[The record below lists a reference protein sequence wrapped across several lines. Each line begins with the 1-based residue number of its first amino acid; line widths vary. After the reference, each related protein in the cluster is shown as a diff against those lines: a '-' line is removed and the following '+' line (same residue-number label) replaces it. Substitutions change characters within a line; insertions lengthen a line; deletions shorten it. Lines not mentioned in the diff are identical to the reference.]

1 MNDRKILFFML
12 LTAVLLLIQPGRAI
26 DEKRVPSQDEIMG
39 WVDTICEPESRRP
52 GEPGNLKAENFIFKK
67 FKEFGLKDVRKEP
80 VRITLWRADK
90 WSLAVQSK
98 NGEVVIPSFYVLNT
112 GFTPREGIAADLVYL
127 RKGSVKDF
135 ESTEVRGKI
144 AVIDMDYATLP
155 VLPLIL
161 LKSYYFYDP
170 DESFLWWD
178 AQPATWVRK
187 NWKPNYWEKGID
199 ITKSAY
205 DLAIKHGALAVVWIL
220 MDQPTNINSYYAPYD
235 GIMKKMPALYV
246 GKHDGRKFREMV
258 RDGNVRGTLV
268 LNGTKNPGVMHN
280 VYGVLPGKSR
290 DAILITSH
298 HDSPFK
304 GYTEDG
310 TGMGMVLALAKYF
323 ARVPQDE
330 REKTLILMG
339 SAGHFYGSEGIRSWI
354 EVHRDDYVK
363 DIVLNLNMEHIAAR
377 EFIEDEKGSFVDTG
391 LMQTRGIF
399 INNNRY
405 YKEAIKEAL
414 NNNGL
419 GRTLVVAITALG
431 KEPPGE
437 GRHTHSVGIPIIH
450 YISGPTY
457 LLVNADSRDKV
468 NPKELVPAA
477 RTFIEIVEK
486 LAVVSRDD
494 LMKEEEE

>member
-1 MNDRKILFFML
+1 MNDRRILFVIL
-12 LTAVLLLIQPGRAI
+12 LTAILLFIQPGRAI
-26 DEKRVPSQDEIMG
+26 DEKRVLSQDEIMG

-52 GEPGNLKAENFIFKK
+52 GEPGNLKAEDFTFKK

-90 WSLAVQSK
+90 WSLTVQSK
-98 NGEVVIPSFYVLNT
+98 NGEVVVPSFYVLNT
-112 GFTPREGIAADLVYL
+112 GFTPREGITADLVYL
-127 RKGSVKDF
+127 RRGSVKDF
-135 ESTEVRGKI
+135 ESAEVRGKI

-155 VLPLIL
+155 VLPLVL
-161 LKSYYFYDP
+161 LKSYYVYDP

-178 AQPATWVRK
+178 AQPATWVRR

-246 GKHDGRKFREMV
+246 GKHDGRKLREMV
-258 RDGNVRGTLV
+258 RGGNVRGTLV
-268 LNGTKNPGVMHN
+268 LNGTKRPGVMHN

-323 ARVPQDE
+323 ARVPQGE

-354 EVHRDDYVK
+354 EVHRGDYVK

-399 INNNRY
+399 INNNRH
-405 YKEAIKEAL
+405 YKEAIREAL

-486 LAVVSRDD
+486 LSALSRDD